1 MKSRRFSMKIVALA
15 CVFGLVFGV
24 CVSMALGNS
33 LEAKIA
39 SDIEAMPKGTTTT
52 MYYTY
57 EVNP

>member
-15 CVFGLVFGV
+15 CAFGLAFGV

-39 SDIEAMPKGTTTT
+39 SDI
-52 MYYTY
+52 
-57 EVNP
+57 

>member
-1 MKSRRFSMKIVALA
+1 MKIVALA

-39 SDIEAMPKGTTTT
+39 SDIEAMPKGTTT